1 MKTLSRSMPATL
13 LLGFAFSL
21 VCASNA
27 WSQEAQPAT
36 ADADKKQAENAPTE
50 LDEIA
55 LEQGQL
61 ADKYRRLE
69 ELIFKMADFEA
80 AANPRRSALLRQ
92 AYKQSKDRLTASQL
106 ATISRLL
113 NQQQFKRALDGQ
125 DAVQKDLA
133 ELLQL
138 LLTEAQTDRN
148 KTDQARYRE
157 YIRQVERLLRQQR
170 TLQGQ
175 NEGGADPKRLAP
187 DQGKVA
193 KSTGDLADQIRENE
207 EGGASGEPG
216 EGEPGEGEP
225 GEGKPGEGKPGEG
238 KPGEG
243 EPGEG
248 EPGEGEPG
256 EGEPGE
262 GEPGEGEPGEG
273 KPGEGKPGEGKPGEG
288 KPGEGKPGEGE
299 PGEGQGGESQGEQQQ
314 DDGNSARKRLEEA
327 EQKMKDAQQA
337 LEDARRDDALEA
349 QEEAKQKLVEAK
361 AQLEEILRQLREEEL
376 ERMLAL
382 LEGRFR
388 RMLEMEIKVYEGTL
402 RISQIAKDDRGRE
415 SEIEAGKLSSQQRRI
430 VLEADKVL
438 NLLREEGSSVAFPE
452 TVDQMREDMEQVGHR
467 LGQTKV
473 DRLTQSIEEDIIQTL
488 EELIE
493 ALQKAQQE
501 LEEQQQQQQ
510 QQEQQQQ
517 QDQPLVDEL
526 AELKMI
532 RSLQMRVNGRTK
544 RYARLLDDIDDLKG
558 QASDTDLLQA
568 LQRLSDREQRIYR
581 ITREI
586 VLGRNK

>member
-1 MKTLSRSMPATL
+1 MPATL

-225 GEGKPGEGKPGEG
+225 GEGEPGEGK
-238 KPGEG
+238 
-243 EPGEG
+243 
-248 EPGEGEPG
+248 
-256 EGEPGE
+256 
-262 GEPGEGEPGEG
+262 PGEG

-510 QQEQQQQ
+510 EQQQQQQ

>member
-238 KPGEG
+238 E
-243 EPGEG
+243 
-248 EPGEGEPG
+248 
-256 EGEPGE
+256 
-262 GEPGEGEPGEG
+262 
-273 KPGEGKPGEGKPGEG
+273 
-288 KPGEGKPGEGE
+288 PGEGE

>member
-207 EGGASGEPG
+207 EGGAS
-216 EGEPGEGEP
+216 
-225 GEGKPGEGKPGEG
+225 
-238 KPGEG
+238 
-243 EPGEG
+243 
-248 EPGEGEPG
+248 
-256 EGEPGE
+256 

-510 QQEQQQQ
+510 EQQQQQQ

>member
-216 EGEPGEGEP
+216 EGEPGEGE
-225 GEGKPGEGKPGEG
+225 
-238 KPGEG
+238 
-243 EPGEG
+243 
-248 EPGEGEPG
+248 
-256 EGEPGE
+256 
-262 GEPGEGEPGEG
+262 
-273 KPGEGKPGEGKPGEG
+273 PGEGKPGEGKPGEG

>member
-207 EGGASGEPG
+207 EGGAS
-216 EGEPGEGEP
+216 
-225 GEGKPGEGKPGEG
+225 
-238 KPGEG
+238 
-243 EPGEG
+243 
-248 EPGEGEPG
+248 
-256 EGEPGE
+256 GEPGE

-510 QQEQQQQ
+510 EQQQQQQ

>member
-216 EGEPGEGEP
+216 EGEPGEG
-225 GEGKPGEGKPGEG
+225 KPGEGK
-238 KPGEG
+238 
-243 EPGEG
+243 
-248 EPGEGEPG
+248 
-256 EGEPGE
+256 
-262 GEPGEGEPGEG
+262 PGEGEPGEG

-288 KPGEGKPGEGE
+288 KPGEGKPGEGEPGEGE